1 MRGRSRRLRW
11 WVLSVACAVVAPAL
25 VVTAPASYGGDR
37 PAVIG
42 QRIIG
47 RSIKDRPIRAWHL
60 GDPTAAR
67 TVVAIAT
74 MHGDEPRP
82 RQTLMRLRDGAPIS
96 GVDLWVLPTVNPD
109 GLARRSRYN
118 ARGID
123 INRNFPVNWTSEPH
137 HGPRPASAPETR
149 ALMRF
154 LRNIS
159 PDRVVSFHQ
168 PLHGVDVLGAK
179 IPRFSRRLA
188 EAFRLPT
195 KQFDCDGGC
204 HGTMTQ
210 WFNRRF
216 AGACVTVEY
225 GPRPRWRY
233 VNRFGP
239 RALLRAV
246 GGAR

>member
-1 MRGRSRRLRW
+1 MAPVACG
-11 WVLSVACAVVAPAL
+11 VACAVVVPAL
-25 VVTAPASYGGDR
+25 VAAAPSSYGGAADR

-60 GDPTAAR
+60 GNPDARR
-67 TVVAIAT
+67 TVVAMAT

-82 RQTLMRLRDGAPIS
+82 RQTLMRLRDGAPVR
-96 GVDLWVLPTVNPD
+96 GVDLWLVPTVNPD

-118 ARGID
+118 FRGID
-123 INRNFPVNWTSEPH
+123 LNRNFPVRWTSEPH

-149 ALMRF
+149 VLMRF
-154 LRNIS
+154 LRNVN

-168 PLHGVDVLGAK
+168 PLRGVDVLGAK

-188 EAFRLPT
+188 EAFRLPR
-195 KQFDCDGGC
+195 KEFDCNGGC

-216 AGACVTVEY
+216 AGASVTVEY
-225 GPRPRWRY
+225 GPRPSRRY

-239 RALLRAV
+239 RALLRAI
-246 GGAR
+246 GGSR